1 MPALVFDLDGT
12 LVDTRPDLAAAIN
25 AVLRAEGH
33 DEVAMESLG
42 HLYGHGGRAM
52 LRKAL
57 ADQGVVISDDGI
69 ERMNADFVDA
79 YRADIAR
86 LSRPFPGVREALK
99 EAAETGW
106 KLAVCTN
113 KREDLAHELLEALDL
128 LSPFSAIVGGNTFPR
143 AKPDAMPLLGAI
155 ERAGGDRLHSVM
167 VGDSQTDVDAG
178 TRRGR
183 SRRRGDVRLHGDPC
197 ARPRSRRG
205 DRCLQCACRR
215 PGAHRAQP
223 GSRQKSLRR
232 RDQLSEARPP
242 A

>member
-167 VGDSQTDVDAG
+167 VGDSQTDVDAARAAG
-178 TRRGR
+178 VPVVAVTFGYTAIPVRDLDPDAVIDAFSALAAALEHIGR
-183 SRRRGDVRLHGDPC
+183 SP
-197 ARPRSRRG
+197 ARVRSR
-205 DRCLQCACRR
+205 
-215 PGAHRAQP
+215 
-223 GSRQKSLRR
+223 
-232 RDQLSEARPP
+232 
-242 A
+242 